1 MSNISTNIANV
12 ATTGHKLQNTHF
24 QTLLNHVTLGHGNG
38 PQSFFSV
45 QTRDTRQVDKQGFLQ
60 TTNRTLDL
68 AINGRGFM
76 VTNTATDGSG
86 IWQYTRDGA
95 LEGESTRPATDS
107 YKDGKLDQATLLTK
121 VSGAYLY
128 GWQADAN
135 GNFIEDDDLTKLVPI
150 SINSNEIFQRGP
162 RKLLNFRPAYRP
174 VALSAKPL

>member
-24 QTLLNHVTLGHGNG
+24 QTLLNHVTLG

-95 LEGESTRPATDS
+95 LEGESTRLATDS
-107 YKDGKLDQATLLTK
+107 DKDGKLDQATLLTN
-121 VSGAYLY
+121 VSGA
-128 GWQADAN
+128 
-135 GNFIEDDDLTKLVPI
+135 
-150 SINSNEIFQRGP
+150 
-162 RKLLNFRPAYRP
+162 
-174 VALSAKPL
+174 